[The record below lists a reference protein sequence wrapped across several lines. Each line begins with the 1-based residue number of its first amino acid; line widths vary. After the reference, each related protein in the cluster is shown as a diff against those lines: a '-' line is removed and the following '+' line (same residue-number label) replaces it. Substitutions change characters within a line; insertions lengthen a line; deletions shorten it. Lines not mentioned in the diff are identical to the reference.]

1 MLITQPTEYTDLIA
15 QLTAAEGAPLF
26 SAADW
31 CDYLGTQSAALR
43 AFSAQLQQEWQ
54 PFSVPNAVCQSVLD
68 RVQIH
73 LTHSGLAWQNLWAH
87 VLRVI
92 GNALR
97 LADEAQI
104 SAQEAFLLAALHD
117 VGKLDE
123 VKTGASHEL
132 IGALAVRQ
140 LLYRHADKLPLNVIE
155 RMAESVA
162 KKGAQRDPFRRL
174 LHDADK
180 LDKIGATGILRRL
193 SSPVGK
199 QNPSAALRYVATDL
213 ADFPPMHYAAAQQ
226 LANLKRGFTE
236 QFLGQVA
243 VLIA

>member
-1 MLITQPTEYTDLIA
+1 MLPQHTEHTDLVA

-26 SAADW
+26 SVSDW
-31 CDYLGTQSAALR
+31 QDYLGIERAAAR
-43 AFSAQLQQEWQ
+43 NFSAQLQQEWQ
-54 PFSVPNAVCQSVLD
+54 PFSVPSALCQTVLD
-68 RVQIH
+68 RVQMH
-73 LTHSGLAWQNLWAH
+73 LSHSGLTWQNLWAH
-87 VLRVI
+87 ILRVI

-97 LADEAQI
+97 LADEAAI
-104 SAQEAFLLAALHD
+104 SEEQAFLLAALHD

-123 VKTGASHEL
+123 VKTGASHAL

-155 RMAESVA
+155 RLADAIA

-193 SSPVGK
+193 SSAVGK

-213 ADFPPMHYAAAQQ
+213 ADFPPMHYAAARQ
-226 LANLKRGFTE
+226 LADLKRGFTE

-243 VLIA
+243 ALMP